1 MIDMEIGK
9 YTAPKTLDE
18 ALMILQSEADSKIMA
33 GGAWIKLSLK
43 KVGNLIALDNLNL
56 AYIKEEK
63 SYVEIGS
70 MTSLRALETN
80 SALKEIASGI
90 LPNAIGKIMGINVR
104 NLATIGGSVMGRF
117 SFSDLMAVLLVLDS
131 RLIFHEFGE
140 MKISDFLELKKV
152 PNDILVSIKIPK
164 NEGKGYFKKVSK
176 TPLDFAIVNM
186 AIIKDKNFKIAVGSR
201 PAMAKLAEKAGQY
214 LDNCQVID
222 DDAVNNAVDTA
233 IEELTISSNLRA
245 QKDYRELLVKTYL
258 KRGIKQ
264 VINDEA

>member
-1 MIDMEIGK
+1 MEIGK

-56 AYIKEEK
+56 SYIKEEEN
-63 SYVEIGS
+63 YIEIGS
-70 MTSLRALETN
+70 MTSLRDVETN
-80 SALKEIASGI
+80 NAIKQIASGI
-90 LPNAIGKIMGINVR
+90 LTNAIGKIMGINVR

-117 SFSDLMAVLLVLDS
+117 SFSDLMAVLLVLDC
-131 RLIFHEFGE
+131 RLQFHESGE
-140 MKISDFLELKKV
+140 IRISDFLELKKV
-152 PNDILVSIKIPK
+152 PNDILVCIQIPK
-164 NEGKGYFKKVSK
+164 NKGKGYFKKISK

-186 AIIKDKNFKIAVGSR
+186 AIVKNEKFRIAVGSR
-201 PAMAKLAEKAGQY
+201 PAMAKLAIKAGQY
-214 LDNCQVID
+214 LDTCKD
-222 DDAVNNAVDTA
+222 FSDEEVNNAVRMA
-233 IEELTISSNLRA
+233 VEELTISSNLRA